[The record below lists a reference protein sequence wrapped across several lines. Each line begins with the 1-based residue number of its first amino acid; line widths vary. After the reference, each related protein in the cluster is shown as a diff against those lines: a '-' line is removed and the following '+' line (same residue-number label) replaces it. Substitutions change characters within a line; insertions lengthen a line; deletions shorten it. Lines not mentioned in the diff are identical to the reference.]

1 MTSKNDYLI
10 YAAIGIVAFFAFAN
24 TLGHDFVYDDNR
36 QILRNPLIQRSEL
49 YGKALT
55 SDVWAFKGSDNIA
68 ASNYFRPT
76 FVGWMIVNWRLFG
89 SSPWGWHLTSV
100 LLHVAVCLLLF
111 AFLLRLGCERPTAV
125 VISVLFAIHPVHVEN
140 VAWIS
145 GATDTLL
152 GLFLLISLIL
162 AKAYAA
168 TDRAATTS
176 ARAVTLLILSVG
188 TFLLAVGS
196 KEIALFC
203 VPLYWLIFRDFGN
216 ADSRSGYSAVQPT
229 LLYLGAGVAFFAL
242 RARVLGAVILPVE
255 DQVSGSSAFLAIP
268 KVFVFYLR
276 QIFFPAW
283 LGPAHPLRPVESF
296 GVADIVLPL
305 AVSAIVIVV
314 LWRIARH
321 TAIQTFGL
329 VLFALTLLPALN
341 LANFGTEQLVH
352 DRYLYLPLAGILIV
366 IVPAV
371 ARVFSDKKI
380 SAARPTLATAFAI
393 VVLLLGIKT
402 ILYNP
407 AWDSNETLWRH
418 AATIDPGASHV
429 WQQLGSATTNPQ
441 EALQAFERSLEIKL
455 SALGLLGKSR
465 SLIALGRLDE
475 AVSTAREAIAL
486 DPSEVNA
493 YTLFQTYEAETFALE
508 KLGRYGEAA
517 SSLTG
522 ARQRLPIYYAALS
535 EKLAVVLYTQNL
547 KQEALSELESSRLR
561 ARSEY
566 LPQSKMVFLRL
577 GMLYAELGRK
587 AEAKSALEEFL
598 STAINVEPGDR
609 RQAAELLRQVSAR

>member
-1 MTSKNDYLI
+1 MRSKNDFLI
-10 YAAIGIVAFFAFAN
+10 YAAIGIVAFCAFAN

-76 FVGWMIVNWRLFG
+76 FVAWMIVNWRLFG
-89 SSPWGWHLTSV
+89 ASAWGWHLTSV

-111 AFLLRLGCERPTAV
+111 AFLLRLGCEKPAAAV
-125 VISVLFAIHPVHVEN
+125 IAVLFAIHPVHVEN

-145 GATDTLL
+145 GGTDTLL
-152 GLFLLISLIL
+152 GVFLLISLIL

-168 TDRAATTS
+168 TDRVATTS
-176 ARAVTLLILSVG
+176 ARALTLLLLSVG

-203 VPLYWLIFRDFGN
+203 VPLYWLIFRDFRN
-216 ADSRSGYSAVQPT
+216 VNSRSGYSAVKPT
-229 LLYLGAGVAFFAL
+229 LLYLGAGVAYFAL

-255 DQVSGSSAFLAIP
+255 DQVSGSSAFLTIP

-305 AVSAIVIVV
+305 SVSAIVIVV

-321 TAIQTFGL
+321 TALQTFGL
-329 VLFALTLLPALN
+329 ALFALTLLPALN

-352 DRYLYLPLAGILIV
+352 DRYLYMPLAGILMV
-366 IVPAV
+366 IAPAV
-371 ARVFSDKKI
+371 MRLFSVKKI
-380 SAARPTLATAFAI
+380 SAARPTLPTAFAV

-402 ILYNP
+402 ILYNS
-407 AWDSNETLWRH
+407 AWTSSETLWRH
-418 AATIDPGASHV
+418 AATIDPGGSHV
-429 WQQLGSATTNPQ
+429 WQQLGAATSNPQ
-441 EALQAFERSLEIKL
+441 EALQAFERSLEIKR
-455 SALGLLGKSR
+455 SGVGLLGKSR
-465 SLIALGRLDE
+465 LLIALGRLDD
-475 AVSTAREAIAL
+475 AVSTAREMIAM
-486 DPSEVNA
+486 DPTKVNA
-493 YTLFQTYEAETFALE
+493 YSLFQAYEAETVALV
-508 KLGRYGEAA
+508 KLGRYAEAA
-517 SSLTG
+517 SSLKA
-522 ARQRLPIYYAALS
+522 ARERLPIYYAALT
-535 EKLAVVLYTQNL
+535 EKLAIVLYTQNL
-547 KQEALSELESSRLR
+547 KQETLAALESVRVR
-561 ARSEY
+561 ARTEY
-566 LPQSKMVFLRL
+566 LPESKRVFLRL

-598 STAINVEPGDR
+598 LTATNVEPGER
-609 RQAAELLRQVSAR
+609 RQAAELLRQVSGR